1 MSISIIP
8 KRASQ
13 MPQQNYSTNAVYNY
27 THFESV
33 IELETGERVNVE
45 SNNHTYDKHEFVL
58 PTNCNNEKVLPHIF
72 KLDVSSFNR
81 IFDWLSQ
88 SDIIAIGES
97 CKRFQQ
103 IAGEYFQS
111 NYWAK
116 CARGEND
123 GVYLLSKNSNIFSRY
138 IRKVSISGDRLG
150 AYRFIGENCTNFL
163 TQMRF
168 YGTIPIGGFEYIK
181 EILAG
186 VEVLEMNE
194 CLIDGEFYEN
204 YLKYCS
210 NLKSLSVSRSNR
222 IRDRTIVIGC
232 DNNWLLRSYPT
243 LVNFELIDWYGL
255 KNNEITTFFQQNQN
269 VRTLSTDVRSL
280 WENRHSHLASS
291 TKLDKLAVDI
301 CQSKIIDSNN
311 QPISLL
317 DSVYHLLHEL
327 HECGFYMRLNL
338 YVYFVDKSDI
348 QKMFSL
354 NGLEM
359 ICGDIIQFGEKMI
372 DLKMLG
378 VCYGNE
384 IWNIEELPVNLTNLE
399 RVYFAQISIE
409 RILLLICE
417 CAKLKQ
423 IKIKR
428 LTDGKKMKWVDLMSL
443 NEQRSKL
450 SGAEKLTIYLKED
463 LYLETKW
470 MKNCIDFSFI
480 EFKRFE
486 SFEWEELNAKFRY
499 YKSM

>member
-1 MSISIIP
+1 
-8 KRASQ
+8 
-13 MPQQNYSTNAVYNY
+13 MPQENCNKNAVYNY
-27 THFESV
+27 INFESV
-33 IELETGERVNVE
+33 VELETGERVIVE
-45 SNNHTYDKHEFVL
+45 SNNNTYEKHEFA
-58 PTNCNNEKVLPHIF
+58 NNHNEKVAHIF

-97 CKRFQQ
+97 CKRLQQ

-111 NYWAK
+111 NYWAT

-123 GVYLLSKNSNIFSRY
+123 GIYFLSKKSNIFSQF

-150 AYRFIGENCTNFL
+150 AYRFIGQNCTKFL

-168 YGTIPIGGFEYIK
+168 YGNIPIGGFEYIQ
-181 EILAG
+181 EILNG

-204 YLKYCS
+204 YLKYCP

-222 IRDRTIVIGC
+222 IRARSIVIGS
-232 DNNWLLRSYPT
+232 DNNWLLRCYPT

-255 KNNEITTFFQQNQN
+255 ENDEITTFFKQNRN
-269 VRTLSTDVRSL
+269 VRTFSTDVRSL
-280 WENRHSHLASS
+280 WESRDLLLASNAQ
-291 TKLDKLAVDI
+291 LEKLAVDI

-317 DSVYHLLHEL
+317 DSVYHLLRDL
-327 HECGFYMRLNL
+327 HECGFYCRLNL
-338 YVYFVDKSDI
+338 YVYFVDKCDI

-354 NGLEM
+354 KSLEM
-359 ICGDIIQFGEKMI
+359 ICGDILQFGEKMI

-384 IWNIEELPVNLTNLE
+384 IWNIEELPANLANLE
-399 RVYFAQISIE
+399 RIYFAQISIE
-409 RILLLICE
+409 RIILLICE

-423 IKIKR
+423 IKVKR
-428 LTDGKKMKWVDLMSL
+428 LTDGKK
-443 NEQRSKL
+443 NEM
-450 SGAEKLTIYLKED
+450 G
-463 LYLETKW
+463 
-470 MKNCIDFSFI
+470 
-480 EFKRFE
+480 RFDGVE
-486 SFEWEELNAKFRY
+486 
-499 YKSM
+499 